1 MKTSTKLLMTL
12 LLLVVAASM
21 AAVLKPG
28 QREEARMAR
37 ILQDGELREE
47 IPLDKIGAA
56 YSFVVE
62 DGGGGRN
69 TIQVERGR
77 IRVSEANC
85 PDQVCVGQGWISDGT
100 VPIVCLPH
108 GLVIEITGG
117 GEDLDAAAG

>member
-28 QREEARMAR
+28 QQEEERMAR

-62 DGGGGRN
+62 DGGGRN